1 MALVMVVMFFEFP
14 LRVHTWW
21 IHFHFAFLCVCEAW
35 AQNTNLFFTHILENA
50 SSYWS
55 LSFINYRRIAVGS
68 TIWFYAPFSV
78 SCFGGT
84 LVWIFL
90 DNHKLVEN
98 TLSVGWSSL
107 KRGFPQQPFPFSC
120 IFKKSPKCH
129 ENSSH
134 SFAAVP
140 TSHFCHNWVPCLAI
154 LVLTA
159 AGTRTP
165 SLEDTSIINE
175 HTWPFR
181 KSQTVWILDN
191 NAHHRKQL
199 TFVRFL

>member
-1 MALVMVVMFFEFP
+1 MCSLRSKHYFIFP
-14 LRVHTWW
+14 
-21 IHFHFAFLCVCEAW
+21 
-35 AQNTNLFFTHILENA
+35 HIL
-50 SSYWS
+50 WRWI
-55 LSFINYRRIAVGS
+55 LILVIVFQQLQKIAVGS
-68 TIWFYAPFSV
+68 TFWFSAPSFV
-78 SCFGGT
+78 FCFGSR
-84 LVWIFL
+84 LLWIIL
-90 DNHKLVEN
+90 DNHKLVEYII
-98 TLSVGWSSL
+98 GWLVLAQKRISSATISIFL
-107 KRGFPQQPFPFSC
+107 HCQKESKMSGKQFSF
-120 IFKKSPKCH
+120 IRSSPKY
-129 ENSSH
+129 SQ
-134 SFAAVP
+134 AVP
-140 TSHFCHNWVPCLAI
+140 TSHFCHNWVPRFAI

>member
-1 MALVMVVMFFEFP
+1 MCSLRSKHYFIFP
-14 LRVHTWW
+14 
-21 IHFHFAFLCVCEAW
+21 
-35 AQNTNLFFTHILENA
+35 HIL
-50 SSYWS
+50 WRWI
-55 LSFINYRRIAVGS
+55 LILVIVFQQLQKIAVGS
-68 TIWFYAPFSV
+68 TFWFSAPSFV
-78 SCFGGT
+78 FCFGSR
-84 LVWIFL
+84 LLWIIL

-98 TLSVGWSSL
+98 TWSVGWSSL
-107 KRGFPQQPFPFSC
+107 KRGFPQQPFPFSR
-120 IFKKSPKCH
+120 IVKKSQKCQ

-140 TSHFCHNWVPCLAI
+140 TSHFCHNWVPRFAI

>member
-1 MALVMVVMFFEFP
+1 MLTFYVCVAWGQNTDLFFP
-14 LRVHTWW
+14 HILWWW
-21 IHFHFAFLCVCEAW
+21 IL
-35 AQNTNLFFTHILENA
+35 ILVIVFQQ
-50 SSYWS
+50 
-55 LSFINYRRIAVGS
+55 LQKIAVGS
-68 TIWFYAPFSV
+68 TFWFSAPSFV
-78 SCFGGT
+78 FCFGSR
-84 LVWIFL
+84 LLWIIL
-90 DNHKLVEN
+90 DNHKLVEYII
-98 TLSVGWSSL
+98 GWLVL
-107 KRGFPQQPFPFSC
+107 KRRFPQHLYPFPR
-120 IFKKSPKCH
+120 IVKKSPKCQ

-134 SFAAVP
+134 SSKAVP